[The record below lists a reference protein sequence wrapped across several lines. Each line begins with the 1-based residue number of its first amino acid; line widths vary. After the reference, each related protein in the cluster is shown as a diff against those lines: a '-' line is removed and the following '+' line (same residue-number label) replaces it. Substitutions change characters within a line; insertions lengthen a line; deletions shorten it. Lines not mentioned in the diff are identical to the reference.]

1 MGLLLQNY
9 KNLHTFAQFLS
20 SVFGI
25 LLNNME
31 KRGSFGS
38 KLGVVLASAGSAV
51 GLGNIWR
58 FPTEVGQNGGAA
70 FILVYIAFVLFLAMP
85 VMVSEF
91 VIGRSSGTNIV
102 HAFRKLA
109 PARWWIII
117 GFLGVLGGVLVLSFY
132 GVVAGW
138 TLKYTIDALT
148 CRISGDNPAQMFNS
162 FVSDPVSPLFY
173 MALFLLLTHLVVI
186 RGIRGGIERYSKLMM
201 PLLLIIIVILVCCSL
216 GMPGSTEG
224 LRFLLKPDFSKVTP
238 HVVLSAMGQAFFS
251 LSVGIGCLATYA
263 SYFKK
268 DMNLA
273 GSAVNVCAIDTM
285 VAIISG
291 FIIFPAVFSV
301 EGVRADAGPGLVF
314 ITLPHV
320 FESAFAQMPL
330 VRYLFSSLFYLLLLL
345 AALTSSISMHEICTA
360 FVSEHYGVVRKK
372 AARLVTIVYLILGTA
387 CSLSFGPWQDYTLAG
402 MTIFGWFDYIT
413 AMFIMPLGGI
423 FISLLA
429 GWFLEDKL
437 LTDELTNYGTL
448 KVRGLQFLVFLIRW
462 VAPIGVGMVFLNEVA
477 KQVNLG

>member
-1 MGLLLQNY
+1 
-9 KNLHTFAQFLS
+9 
-20 SVFGI
+20 
-25 LLNNME
+25 ME

-70 FILVYIAFVLFLAMP
+70 FILVYIAFVLFLALP

-91 VIGRSSGTNIV
+91 VIGRSSGANIV

-109 PARWWIII
+109 PARLWMII

-138 TLKYTIDALT
+138 TLKYTVDALAH
-148 CRISGDNPAQMFNS
+148 RISGTDPAQTFNN
-162 FVSDPVSPLFY
+162 FVSNPWSPILY
-173 MALFLLLTHLVVI
+173 MVLFLLLTHLVVI
-186 RGIRGGIERYSKLMM
+186 RGIKGGIEKYSKLMM
-201 PLLLIIIVILVCCSL
+201 PLLLVIIVILVGCSL
-216 GMPGSTEG
+216 SMPGSAEG
-224 LRFLLKPDFSKVTP
+224 IRFLLQPDFSKVTP

-263 SYFKK
+263 SYFNK

-273 GSAVNVCAIDTM
+273 GSAANVCAIDTM
-285 VAIISG
+285 VAIVSG

-301 EGVRADAGPGLVF
+301 EGVQADAGAGLVF

-320 FESAFAQMPL
+320 FSSAFAQMPL
-330 VRYLFSSLFYLLLLL
+330 LGYMFSSLFYLLLLL

-360 FVSEHYGVVRKK
+360 FVSEHYSLTRKK
-372 AARLVTIVYLILGTA
+372 AATLVTLVYMVLGTA
-387 CSLSFGPWQDYTLAG
+387 CSLSFGPWKDYTLAG
-402 MTIFGWFDYIT
+402 MTVFSWFDFIT
-413 AMFIMPLGGI
+413 AMFIMPIGGI
-423 FISLLA
+423 FISLFA
-429 GWFLEDKL
+429 GWYLDRKL
-437 LTDELTNYGTL
+437 LTDELTNCGTL
-448 KVRGLQFLVFLIRW
+448 KVRGLRGLIFLIRW

-477 KQVNLG
+477 KLFN

>member
-1 MGLLLQNY
+1 M
-9 KNLHTFAQFLS
+9 
-20 SVFGI
+20 
-25 LLNNME
+25 NN
-31 KRGSFGS
+31 RGRFGS

-91 VIGRSSGTNIV
+91 VIGRSSGANIV

-132 GVVAGW
+132 SVVAGW
-138 TLKYTIDALT
+138 TLKYTVDAAMHS
-148 CRISGDNPAQMFNS
+148 ISGTDPAQTFNS
-162 FVSDPVSPLFY
+162 FVSDTWSPMIY

-186 RGIRGGIERYSKLMM
+186 RGIKGGIERYSKLMM
-201 PLLLIIIVILVCCSL
+201 PLLLFIIVILVGCSIS
-216 GMPGSTEG
+216 MPGSAEG

-263 SYFKK
+263 SYFEKN
-268 DMNLA
+268 MNLA
-273 GSAVNVCAIDTM
+273 GSAINVCAIDTL

-301 EGVRADAGPGLVF
+301 EGVQADAGAGLVF

-320 FESAFAQMPL
+320 FSSAFAQMPL
-330 VRYLFSSLFYLLLLL
+330 VGYVFSTLFYLLLLL

-360 FVSEHYGVVRKK
+360 FVSEHYNLTRKH
-372 AARLVTIVYLILGTA
+372 AATLVTLVYLVLGTA
-387 CSLSFGPWQDYTLAG
+387 CSLSFGPWKDYTLAG
-402 MTIFGWFDYIT
+402 MTVFSWFDFAT
-413 AMFIMPLGGI
+413 AMFIMPIGGI
-423 FISLLA
+423 FITLFA
-429 GWFLEDKL
+429 GWYLDRKL
-437 LTDELTNYGTL
+437 LTDELTNNGTL
-448 KVRGLQFLVFLIRW
+448 KVRGLRVLIFLIRW

-477 KQVNLG
+477 KLFK

>member
-1 MGLLLQNY
+1 MYDFIVAYRFFRIQN
-9 KNLHTFAQFLS
+9 
-20 SVFGI
+20 
-25 LLNNME
+25 MD

-70 FILVYIAFVLFLAMP
+70 FILVYIAFVFFLAMP

-91 VIGRSSGTNIV
+91 VIGRSSGANIV

-109 PARWWIII
+109 PAKWWMII

-138 TLKYTIDALT
+138 TLKYTVDAVAH
-148 CRISGDNPAQMFNS
+148 RISGNDPAQTFNG
-162 FVSDPVSPLFY
+162 FVSDTWSPICY
-173 MALFLLLTHLVVI
+173 MVLFLLLTHLVVI

-201 PLLLIIIVILVCCSL
+201 PLLLLIIMILVGCSL
-216 GMPGSTEG
+216 SMPGSAEG
-224 LRFLLKPDFSKVTP
+224 IRFLLQPDFSKVTP

-263 SYFKK
+263 SYFSKN
-268 DMNLA
+268 MNLV
-273 GSAVNVCAIDTM
+273 GSAASVCAIDTL

-291 FIIFPAVFSV
+291 FIIFPTVFSV
-301 EGVRADAGPGLVF
+301 EGVQADAGAGLVF

-320 FESAFAQMPL
+320 FSGAFAQMPF
-330 VRYLFSSLFYLLLLL
+330 VGYIFSSLFYLLLLL

-360 FVSEHYGVVRKK
+360 FVSEHYNLARKK
-372 AARLVTIVYLILGTA
+372 AATLVTMVYMVLGAA
-387 CSLSFGPWQDYTLAG
+387 CSLSFGPWKEFTLAG
-402 MTIFGWFDYIT
+402 MGIFEWFDFVT
-413 AMFIMPLGGI
+413 AMFIMPVGGI
-423 FISLLA
+423 FILLFA
-429 GWFLEDKL
+429 GWYMDRKL
-437 LTDELTNYGTL
+437 LTDELTNCGTL
-448 KVRGLQFLVFLIRW
+448 KVRGLRIFIFLIKW
-462 VAPIGVGMVFLNEVA
+462 VAPIGVGMVFLNEVS
-477 KQVNLG
+477 KLFN